1 MRLNESTLQRIRT
14 VVAKR
19 RPGGPLGAVR
29 LDRIDEPT
37 LHAHVA
43 ALIRRGELDGEIE
56 IRDGLEY
63 ARVRGPL
70 TEKGQRALD
79 AFRYARALSREAA
92 AAAASDSAAA
102 LARRLRRIALVL
114 AFALAVTG
122 LWLFLSPAS

>member
-43 ALIRRGELDGEIE
+43 ALIRRGELNGEIE
-56 IRDGLEY
+56 MRGGLEY

-70 TEKGQRALD
+70 TDKGQRAMD
-79 AFRYARALSREAA
+79 AFRYARALSREHAA
-92 AAAASDSAAA
+92 VAASESAAV
-102 LARRLRRIALVL
+102 LARRLRRIALVI
-114 AFALAVTG
+114 ATALAAAG
-122 LWLFLSPAS
+122 LWLFLTPGL